1 MNGFATETSYS
12 CFQKWTSLQDLKETS
27 MTSTSN
33 QTGLAAPTLAQ
44 SHKTDINIACAAHL
58 LIDIPPYPTMDKG
71 DLIELFW
78 DNCYVASRVLTAIDV
93 GQSVQLRVPESF
105 ITNGSSRVH
114 YRIMQVGR
122 GQALST
128 ARRVQVKLDCPG
140 GQPSALCGDENQ
152 GLAPVSIPST
162 IRRQG
167 VNPNQIKRGVPLTI
181 EPYLNMAVDD
191 EITLRWGDVR
201 MDLPRLKASDVGQP
215 IQVWVPPAII
225 VEAGEDLR
233 LEVTYCILDRVGN
246 NSRWA
251 PARTLRIGCANPY
264 LKAPP
269 KKALKAT
276 GKARNLL

>member
-1 MNGFATETSYS
+1 
-12 CFQKWTSLQDLKETS
+12 
-27 MTSTSN
+27 MTSISN
-33 QTGLAAPTLAQ
+33 QARLAAPTLAQ

-58 LIDIPPYPTMDKG
+58 LIDIAPYPTMDKG

-78 DNCYVASRVLTAIDV
+78 DSCYVASRVLTATDV
-93 GQSVQLRVPESF
+93 GQPVQLRVPESF
-105 ITNGSSRVH
+105 ITNGTARIH

-122 GQALST
+122 GQAVSA

-152 GLAPVSIPST
+152 GLAPVSIPAT

-181 EPYLNMAVDD
+181 EPYRNMAVDD

-201 MDLPRLKASDVGQP
+201 MDLPRLKAGDVGKP

-251 PARTLRIGCANPY
+251 PARTLRIGFANPS
-264 LKAPP
+264 LKLPP
-269 KKALKAT
+269 KKAHKAPRKT
-276 GKARNLL
+276 CNSL